1 MKLKFAWNQNSSAAL
16 MALFVVALVNLVVG
30 FSALEPS
37 GGQDSWNHYLY
48 ARWAPHH
55 PELLLDQWGKPFFTF
70 FAMPFAWFGI
80 SGVLFFNHLCIL
92 GAAWLVY
99 LTARRV
105 GLKNPWLTIFLFAWQ
120 PIVLANVHS
129 ALTEPS
135 NAMVLALICYLFA
148 INRWTA
154 ATVIASFLPMVRSE
168 GFVLLAAVM
177 LFLALRN
184 RWKYMPLTVIGV
196 LIYGLM
202 GAIVSGEWNWL
213 IIHNPYVQQE
223 LGRGFDAGHGNFWYY
238 LNHQKEITGIIVTVL
253 CLVSVVMILGY
264 IGKRLQKK
272 MPASNSQMALWLWCP
287 LFGFFFVA
295 HSILW
300 WKGAMGSHGL
310 LRVFVVVSPVAALL
324 AMLALDKIM
333 RIEIKALN
341 RVLKSAIVLG
351 MFFLSFPG
359 AGMPYPWNAKLG
371 HQEGFL
377 ARSAGKPVSDAM
389 QWISTS
395 KYKDNVLAHQI
406 PAINVAENYDPWL
419 AGEQLH
425 PLGKNG
431 EWMEA
436 KKVSDWPK
444 AARTLSLWSLDTK
457 DSGANDWFPSGTVV
471 LWDNFHGRRDGQIR
485 RDQLMALKNYK
496 IVFEAGQDDADTCN
510 DVVVL
515 LKK

>member
-1 MKLKFAWNQNSSAAL
+1 MKMKFAWNHNSSAAL
-16 MALFVVALVNLVVG
+16 MALLFVALVNVLVG
-30 FSALEPS
+30 FSLLEPS

-70 FAMPFAWFGI
+70 VAMPFALFGI
-80 SGVLFFNHLCIL
+80 KGVLLFNHLCVL
-92 GAAWLVY
+92 ATAWLVY
-99 LTARRV
+99 LTSRRV

-135 NAMVLALICYLFA
+135 NAMVLAFICYLFA
-148 INRWTA
+148 SNKWTS
-154 ATVIASFLPMVRSE
+154 ATVLASFLPMVRSE
-168 GFVLLAAVM
+168 GFVLLLAVM

-184 RWKYMPLTVIGV
+184 RWKYMPLTIVGIV
-196 LIYGLM
+196 FYGLM
-202 GAIVSGEWNWL
+202 GALVSGEWNWL
-213 IIHNPYVQQE
+213 IAHNPYIQQE
-223 LGRGFDAGHGNFWYY
+223 VSGGFDAGHGDFWYY
-238 LNHQKEITGIIVTVL
+238 LSHQKEITGIIVTIL
-253 CLVSVVMILGY
+253 CLVSLILILSY

-272 MPASNSQMALWLWCP
+272 MPASNSQMALWLWLP

-359 AGMPYPWNAKLG
+359 AGLPYPWNANFTVDAD
-371 HQEGFL
+371 FL
-377 ARSAGKPVSDAM
+377 EKTAGKPVADAID
-389 QWISTS
+389 WIHHSP
-395 KYKDNVLAHQI
+395 YKDNVLAHQL
-406 PAINVAENYDPWL
+406 PVVNVAENYDPWL

-425 PLGKNG
+425 PVSKNG
-431 EWMEA
+431 DWMEP

-457 DSGANDWFPSGTVV
+457 DSGTNDWFPTGTLV
-471 LWDNFHGRRDGQIR
+471 LWDNFHGRRDGQIDR
-485 RDQLMALKNYK
+485 NELSSLKKYSV
-496 IVFEAGQDDADTCN
+496 VFQAGLNDADTCN
-510 DVVVL
+510 DVIVL